1 MVRSMGGSRGASKSG
16 AKSMHVGEQSS
27 SALRRPQSGPALRDD
42 VERLPGRS
50 PQPEPLRTDKR
61 GYMSTQRKRTSPAIT
76 RVLTLFEAI
85 SNLHTGDLLTVLDL
99 DGCAPFIFEM
109 DANCRRLKRKHSGQT
124 GWDVASIIE
133 EQLCWVLGFGEA
145 FLPTVQKEA
154 TGQPLGGRTFK
165 GGASLH
171 RRGRL
176 RQRRERISKE

>member
-1 MVRSMGGSRGASKSG
+1 MWASNPPPPCAGPRVVLHFGMMWKGCLAGAPSRNRF
-16 AKSMHVGEQSS
+16 E
-27 SALRRPQSGPALRDD
+27 LIRED
-42 VERLPGRS
+42 
-50 PQPEPLRTDKR
+50 
-61 GYMSTQRKRTSPAIT
+61 YMSTQRKRTSPAIT

-154 TGQPLGGRTFK
+154 TGRPLGGRTFK